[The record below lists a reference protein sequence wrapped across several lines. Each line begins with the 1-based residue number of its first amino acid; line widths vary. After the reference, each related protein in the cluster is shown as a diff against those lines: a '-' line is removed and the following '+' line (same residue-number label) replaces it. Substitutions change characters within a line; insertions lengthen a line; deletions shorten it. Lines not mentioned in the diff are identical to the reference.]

1 MQQIEVLS
9 IAEGF
14 FESSVLFALSRLR
27 IFERIGEGTA
37 TVDALADQLG
47 SRPETLSRLL
57 NAGVVLGLLEST
69 DGSRFEVHPR
79 CRAVLLPSDSE
90 NYVGDWIRTLDYFC
104 GPLQK
109 LDKAVLQSRPVID
122 PAAHLGGDG
131 DSSHSFALS
140 MHNYAALRGKELA
153 RFVKTEGATSLLD
166 VGCGPGTYAF
176 DLGAKNP
183 HLELYLADHPV
194 VLETAKQIEKS
205 YTLQNRVHYLPLDA
219 LHDEIPGSYDIVLL
233 SNVLHGLGERTSRR
247 LLQRLYEVV
256 NVGGTLVVQAQFMR
270 DDRRGGRWP
279 VLLDLIQLCVTDE
292 GRNHTPA
299 ETRRWLEDAGF
310 IDVKYQTM
318 SMLNTNS
325 IVCGVKPAGGAAG
338 SLRRSASG

>member
-1 MQQIEVLS
+1 MTAGKPRSERQSKMQQIEVLS

-27 IFERIGEGTA
+27 IFERIEEGTA

-47 SRPETLSRLL
+47 ARPETLSRLL
-57 NAGVVLGLLEST
+57 NAGVVLRLLEST
-69 DGSRFEVHPR
+69 DGIHFEIHPR
-79 CRAVLLPSDSE
+79 CRAVLSASAGE
-90 NYVGDWIRTLDYFC
+90 NYVGDWIRTLDYFS

-153 RFVKTEGATSLLD
+153 RFVKTDGARSLLD

-183 HLELYLADHPV
+183 TLELYLADHPV
-194 VLETAKQIEKS
+194 VLETAKQIHRRYS
-205 YTLQNRVHYLPLDA
+205 LQNRVHYLPLDV
-219 LHDEIPGSYDIVLL
+219 LHDEIPGSYRHRSPVERATRSGRTDKPEALAASL
-233 SNVLHGLGERTSRR
+233 SGC
-247 LLQRLYEVV
+247 Q
-256 NVGGTLVVQAQFMR
+256 
-270 DDRRGGRWP
+270 RRGDPGRSGP
-279 VLLDLIQLCVTDE
+279 VHA
-292 GRNHTPA
+292 RRPA
-299 ETRRWLEDAGF
+299 REQVA
-310 IDVKYQTM
+310 
-318 SMLNTNS
+318 
-325 IVCGVKPAGGAAG
+325 CPAGPHPA
-338 SLRRSASG
+338 LRHG